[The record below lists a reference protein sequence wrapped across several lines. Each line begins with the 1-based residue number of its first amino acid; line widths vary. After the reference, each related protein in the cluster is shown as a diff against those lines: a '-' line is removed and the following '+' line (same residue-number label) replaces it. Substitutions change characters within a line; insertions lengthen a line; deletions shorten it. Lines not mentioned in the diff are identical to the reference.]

1 MNIMLVSVTERT
13 REIGIRMALG
23 ASSGQVLKLVIWRAL
38 ILVTIGLVLG
48 LGGAFAL
55 TRLISSVLWDV
66 KATDPLTFASV
77 SLLLVLV
84 ALCACLIPTRRA
96 VAVDPTIALRYE

>member
-1 MNIMLVSVTERT
+1 MAYAVAERT